1 MTIKSATPNGSQRE
15 RAPGGWAR
23 VWPDNA
29 AALLAVLT
37 KPWPAEAMTLDLD
50 LWVDRV
56 NHGGEPMPGRR
67 CLAARWGVGERTAR
81 TVIDR
86 WRESSPV
93 ALYASGGPA
102 PRPAECPAEGPA
114 PRPAPAAT
122 MPIDSVSDAG
132 NRPAERPAPRP
143 AEGPAAVPGLFEK
156 LQPVAIV
163 AAPQTADMQTADKT
177 KKTRAKAKPGTV
189 SDEEVSEILAEM
201 HAVLLPYYPSSK
213 PPTISAQR
221 NRIAFALNTLAE
233 MSRETGRPARHL
245 LIAGFRFMADG
256 NKGYW
261 QRAFPVPSKW
271 YEVGC
276 QAEKVKNHAEAAL
289 QLEAA
294 TYIPSADEAL
304 DAVLEVGCADAEAR
318 YPAAARAI
326 RQAFDFSMGGD
337 LARMRAPKDPQ
348 KMRAAWASGF
358 TRYLSPPPALALVSR

>member
-1 MTIKSATPNGSQRE
+1 M
-15 RAPGGWAR
+15 
-23 VWPDNA
+23 
-29 AALLAVLT
+29 L
-37 KPWPAEAMTLDLD
+37 LDLD

-56 NHGGEPMPGRR
+56 NHGGQAMPGRR
-67 CLAARWGVGERTAR
+67 CLASRWGVGERTAR

-86 WRESSPV
+86 WREASPV

-102 PRPAECPAEGPA
+102 PRPAEGPAEGPA
-114 PRPAPAAT
+114 TRPASSAT
-122 MPIDSVSDAG
+122 MSMDSGSDVQ
-132 NRPAERPAPRP
+132 NRPAEGPAPRP

-156 LQPVAIV
+156 LQPVAIA
-163 AAPQTADMQTADKT
+163 AAPQTTDIQTADKT

-189 SDEEVSEILAEM
+189 SDEEVSAILAEM

-245 LIAGFRFMADG
+245 LIAGFRFMADE

-276 QAEKVKNHAEAAL
+276 QAEKVKSHAEAAL

-294 TYIPSADEAL
+294 TYIPTADEAL
-304 DAVLEVGCADAEAR
+304 DAVIEVGCSGAEQR
-318 YPAAARAI
+318 YPAGARCI
-326 RQAFDFSMGGD
+326 RQTFDYAMGGD
-337 LARMRAPKDPQ
+337 LNRMRNHPDPAKVRARWSAGYAKYLTPKP
-348 KMRAAWASGF
+348 
-358 TRYLSPPPALALVSR
+358 TLALVAR